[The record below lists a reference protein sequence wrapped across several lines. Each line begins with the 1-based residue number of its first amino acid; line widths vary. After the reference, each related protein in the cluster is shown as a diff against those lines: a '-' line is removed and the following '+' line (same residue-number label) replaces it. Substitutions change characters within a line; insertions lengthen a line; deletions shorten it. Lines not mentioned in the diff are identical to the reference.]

1 MGMEDF
7 FQELVRNFEIEAG
20 ELVEGASAAVLE
32 LEGGQGGE
40 AERADRRHRDLA
52 AMARAGFALA
62 VARKVIDAADVAA
75 LDDD

>member
-1 MGMEDF
+1 MALARRRRLGPF
-7 FQELVRNFEIEAG
+7 RA
-20 ELVEGASAAVLE
+20 
-32 LEGGQGGE
+32 E

-75 LDDD
+75 LDDA